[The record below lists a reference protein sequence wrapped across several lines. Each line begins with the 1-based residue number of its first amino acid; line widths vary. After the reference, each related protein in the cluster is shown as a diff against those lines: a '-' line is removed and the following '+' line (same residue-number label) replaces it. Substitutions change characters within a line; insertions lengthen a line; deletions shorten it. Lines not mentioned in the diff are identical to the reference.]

1 MSVLNYCVIFL
12 VSNVL
17 IVTIC
22 TELEKDSFIKTILE
36 YLFRMSVLIIIAY
49 IIFEIN
55 SIVNQL
61 GLIIA

>member
-1 MSVLNYCVIFL
+1 MSILNYCVIFL
-12 VSNVL
+12 ISNVL

-22 TELEKDSFIKTILE
+22 TVLEKDSFIKTILE
-36 YLFRMSVLIIIAY
+36 YLFRMSILIIIAC

-61 GLIIA
+61 GVIIA

>member
-22 TELEKDSFIKTILE
+22 TVLEKDSFIKTILE
-36 YLFRMSVLIIIAY
+36 YLFRMSILIIIAY